1 MIWSIHEFII
11 ITFTF
16 ALVFNRNTMITIFLF
31 QSELTTGSLESLKHY
46 AQWVKTRA
54 LWAFTRVKLFKRM
67 LQMSSAVVP
76 LVVVLA
82 PFDSAR
88 PLYYIRT
95 WTPALLWPP
104 PVLLTTSASTNHF
117 MLIPG
122 TTKSPTSSWTTSN
135 ILPLYIYILH
145 HARTMCSRQYF

>member
-1 MIWSIHEFII
+1 MYKNDMIWSIHEFII

-88 PLYYIRT
+88 PLYYIS
-95 WTPALLWPP
+95 WTPALHWPP
-104 PVLLTTSASTNHF
+104 PFLLHLLHSTNHF

-122 TTKSPTSSWTTSN
+122 TTTSLTSSWTTSD
-135 ILPLYIYILH
+135 ILPLYLH
-145 HARTMCSRQYF
+145 STSRGYHV